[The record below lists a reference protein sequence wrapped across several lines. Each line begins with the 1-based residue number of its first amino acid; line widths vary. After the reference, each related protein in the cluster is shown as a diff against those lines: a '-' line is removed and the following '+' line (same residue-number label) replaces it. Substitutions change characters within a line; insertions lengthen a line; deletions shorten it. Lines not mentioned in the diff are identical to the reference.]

1 MVIEQKGNSPR
12 HTGKESKTMNMIT
25 ATRDGWTATYRG
37 GAYIDLHLLGQCIE
51 AINVLDYAT
60 GEYMIEPTQEAV
72 ARELADWLDENADNL
87 GAYIEHARY
96 M

>member
-1 MVIEQKGNSPR
+1 MVIERKGNSPR
-12 HTGKESKTMNMIT
+12 HTGKESKTMNTIT

-37 GAYIDLHLLGQCIE
+37 GAYIDLHLFGQCVE
-51 AINVLDYAT
+51 VINVLDYAT
-60 GEYMIEPTQEAV
+60 GEYMMEPTQEAV